1 MAKIRGALFSMA
13 ASGSLGDIV
22 FDRRG
27 YAYFKPQREDA
38 RSPRQGNY
46 RQAMTVAQ
54 KCARVCGDKTRA
66 QIRELTDD
74 PAHWSAYLT
83 KRLLGPQRATFLA
96 MLRQYAT
103 IETDEANPWEMAAT
117 KIGLQEVH
125 IPYAED
131 AAVSSGAQ
139 LFLLAQTLFSM
150 GLYTGLGSP
159 NGNADDWLE
168 KIIS

>member
-1 MAKIRGALFSMA
+1 MA

-38 RSPRQGNY
+38 RSPKQGNY
-46 RQAMTVAQ
+46 RQVMTVAQ

-66 QIRELTDD
+66 QIKELTDD
-74 PAHWSAYLT
+74 PAHWSAHLT
-83 KRLLGPQRATFLA
+83 KQLLGPQRTTFLA
-96 MLRQYAT
+96 MLTQYST
-103 IETDEANPWEMAAT
+103 IEADEANQWEMAAT

-125 IPYAED
+125 IPYAGD
-131 AAVSSGAQ
+131 AAVVPCAQ
-139 LFLLAQTLFSM
+139 LFILAQTLFGL
-150 GLYTGLGSP
+150 GLYTSLGSP
-159 NGNADDWLE
+159 KGNADLWLE